1 VVTWGNS
8 FSGGDT
14 GYYQLSTEQWISVT
28 AELDGQDDSRDV
40 TAIYSNDSAF
50 AALRADG
57 SVVTWGSSWSGGD
70 SSEVS
75 SQLNGECDVKVIYSN
90 KEAFA
95 ALRADGS
102 VVTWGNKNY
111 GGDSNPV
118 ADHLDGDCD
127 VKVIYSNNRAFAA
140 LRVDGSVVT
149 WGDSWYGG
157 DMGYYQFSTEQWIS
171 VTAELDGQDDSR
183 DVTTIYSNYGAFA
196 ALRADGSVVTWGN
209 SWVGGDMSYYQSSTN
224 QMISVASELDGQDD
238 NRDVTAIYS
247 NNGAFAALRADGSVV
262 TWGDSWYGG
271 DSSAVASQLDGHDDS
286 RDVTV
291 IYSNYGAFAALRA
304 DGSVVTWGDSE
315 GGGDSSAVASQ
326 LNGQCDV
333 TAIYSNSYAFAA
345 LRADGSVVTWGDSL
359 YGGDSSA
366 VASQL
371 DGYEDSRDVTA
382 IYSNYGAFAALR
394 ADGSV
399 VTWGDSGSGG
409 DSSLAPKSPIFINTS
424 IKNIDGSYNDDK
436 KLHYTLCV
444 QDTAENINAAW
455 ERLKTLVNEGYLGK
469 LVVDDH
475 QPLNI
480 SGLFLPFGSH
490 GMDVSSLGLLK
501 RLQTTGELNIHV
513 NGYQEDRLPSSSQWT
528 QLKAALPTS
537 TPVHFIAD
545 SYSAVISVDDLIQLQ
560 TFAAQGV
567 VEDILF
573 NNKTLT
579 LIGLPELGKI
589 DKDIFKS
596 VPQKTKTQLIL
607 DDDLSKVN
615 ATTVHGIVTS
625 PFYTLLKERYFFAD
639 NNKKIGI
646 LDHSE
651 NINQYLDDLINF
663 YALFSTMKI
672 SFTNDWSISSPHL
685 SLDASQLLL
694 GDAINVLNAISSSDP
709 YILTIRYSAQDV
721 SDEKVLNLSQ
731 LNHVIVDL
739 TPKDWQAFDKL
750 ATLMAQ
756 NQNSTLHL
764 NLTNLTMN
772 QLVSN
777 DEDEAGRHLSFIDA
791 DGSSHAIVVD
801 KAIHFDLPILK
812 RDLFVSSSAKTI
824 TSAEVLAY
832 AMSSQISA
840 IHVMDTKENIEKNML
855 ALIQAYK
862 TGKLAQID
870 VLNHEQVVLPL
881 FVGDK
886 ALDKNI
892 ALLFNQDPSNPNPLI
907 YTLHASDVK
916 KTTALTFSVED
927 KAQEIETYWSDIEQ
941 KQSSLHTIYVSD
953 QQPIQIEDLF
963 LGAENYYD
971 FYENS
976 YHFSDFNLASQ
987 ALMSKLHGASDF
999 NLICQ
1004 FYYNE
1009 KTGIV
1014 VNQLP
1019 SKSTYDRLKKL
1030 SIGDDVSGNIHLV
1043 MVNDDVSNPN
1053 SDAIVTNLST
1063 RDLSLF
1069 ANELTTNKKL
1079 IDVTIDVD
1087 QSTQPYVIE
1096 WNQHDLRY
1104 AWQVSTQAI
1113 PHIKQ
1118 SDPSKPIQIDYLF
1131 SDTFKAIDVFHL
1143 LHSDFYTQFLKHTI
1157 IYDYAQQAA
1166 ISGIEDTAD
1175 QIERHLADL
1184 THLIEDATK
1193 ENGLG
1198 LFGVRW
1204 DYVNNS
1210 KSLVNPSITLVGE
1223 SKTIHVN
1230 AKDIALN
1237 STALKAISG
1246 SYLLIVED
1254 SSSAL
1259 NNAPFSALDLAAHP
1273 NIRIELKPQDLDHPI
1288 VLDAANSENIISINA
1303 AHLTQP
1309 NGSFSESIN
1318 SVNGTAYFEVKNGS
1332 KTMMSLAGKQ
1342 STDSVKFYAPLDS
1355 ESSILAK
1362 YKGQVTSLS
1371 EYFTLQDAMISAKTA
1386 QMPLKIKDT
1395 AENIRLH
1402 FEELVTLQK
1411 SGKLLEVSVVDPA
1424 IGQSY
1429 TTPIGVV
1436 ATTATYLRAKETI
1449 DLIHWNA
1456 TTRDIAIKF
1465 SKTEVN
1471 SIVLTDTTNNI
1482 EKNIDILASDNSKIQ
1497 RIELTDSNEKK
1508 TLTITA
1514 AQYVNDVDVISK
1526 ITTPH
1531 QLVVNAGSTT
1541 SSAMSSLNVY
1551 SQSASYYS
1559 ALSEKDTNGRNIPY
1573 LRTLDLSAD
1582 SVMINYG
1589 MNGAENEVIKLVN
1602 FGVDDKLNMKNKSSL
1617 SDISIDNQ
1625 FGVLIQDDIQKQ
1637 YGVFI
1642 VGVSS
1647 VDLHIQ
1653 NNTITL

>member
-1 VVTWGNS
+1 VVTWGYGS
-8 FSGGDT
+8 SGGSLS
-14 GYYQLSTEQWISVT
+14 YQDASGHTIFVA
-28 AELDGQDDSRDV
+28 AELDGHDDNFDV
-40 TAIYSNDSAF
+40 KAIYSNDSAF

-57 SVVTWGSSWSGGD
+57 SVVTWG
-70 SSEVS
+70 
-75 SQLNGECDVKVIYSN
+75 NGSN
-90 KEAFA
+90 
-95 ALRADGS
+95 
-102 VVTWGNKNY
+102 
-111 GGDSNPV
+111 
-118 ADHLDGDCD
+118 
-127 VKVIYSNNRAFAA
+127 
-140 LRVDGSVVT
+140 
-149 WGDSWYGG
+149 
-157 DMGYYQFSTEQWIS
+157 
-171 VTAELDGQDDSR
+171 
-183 DVTTIYSNYGAFA
+183 
-196 ALRADGSVVTWGN
+196 
-209 SWVGGDMSYYQSSTN
+209 
-224 QMISVASELDGQDD
+224 
-238 NRDVTAIYS
+238 
-247 NNGAFAALRADGSVV
+247 
-262 TWGDSWYGG
+262 
-271 DSSAVASQLDGHDDS
+271 
-286 RDVTV
+286 
-291 IYSNYGAFAALRA
+291 
-304 DGSVVTWGDSE
+304 
-315 GGGDSSAVASQ
+315 
-326 LNGQCDV
+326 
-333 TAIYSNSYAFAA
+333 
-345 LRADGSVVTWGDSL
+345 
-359 YGGDSSA
+359 
-366 VASQL
+366 
-371 DGYEDSRDVTA
+371 
-382 IYSNYGAFAALR
+382 
-394 ADGSV
+394 
-399 VTWGDSGSGG
+399 GG
-409 DSSLAPKSPIFINTS
+409 DSSLTFSTRAENNSIFINASVDNSGYYVSS
-424 IKNIDGSYNDDK
+424 ILDK
-436 KLHYTLCV
+436 KLYYTLCV
-444 QDTAENINAAW
+444 QDTAENISAAW
-455 ERLKTLVNEGYLGK
+455 EWLKTLMSEGYIGK

-480 SGLFLPFGSH
+480 SGPFLPSGSH
-490 GMDVSSLGLLK
+490 DMDVSSLDLLK
-501 RLQTTGELNIHV
+501 RLQTTGELTIHV

-537 TPVHFIAD
+537 SRVHFMAD

-579 LIGLPELGKI
+579 LSGLPELGKI

-731 LNHVIVDL
+731 LKHVIVDL

-976 YHFSDFNLASQ
+976 YHFSDFNLESQ
-987 ALMSKLHGASDF
+987 TLLSKLHGASDF